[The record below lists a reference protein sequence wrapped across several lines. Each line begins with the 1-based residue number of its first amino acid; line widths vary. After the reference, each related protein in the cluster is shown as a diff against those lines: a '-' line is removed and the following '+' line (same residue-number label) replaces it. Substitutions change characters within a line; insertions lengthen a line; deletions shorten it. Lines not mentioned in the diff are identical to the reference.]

1 MNSTVSASV
10 SASKCTN
17 PIRPVC
23 CAALLLVTG
32 AAAGAEPAH
41 YPTPDDAV
49 QALIDAA
56 ASDEHGALVS
66 VLGPEV
72 KELRSGDPVADA
84 AEREDFVDA
93 ATESARIEQDDEDHA
108 VLSIGPED
116 WPFPIPLVRDAEGWR
131 FDVAAGKEELLNR
144 RIGLNELYTI
154 GILRAYVDAQ
164 YEYAAQDPDADG
176 VREYAQRM
184 LSDAGTRDGLY
195 WPTQQGEP
203 ESPMGRLI
211 AEAVAEGYRRGEGSK
226 PTPYHGYF
234 YGILTAQGEHAP
246 GGAKSYVNDAG
257 HMTKGFALIAYPAQY
272 GESGIMTFLV
282 NQSGIIFQK
291 DLGDDT
297 ETVAPAITEYDPDES
312 WHPEAD

>member
-1 MNSTVSASV
+1 
-10 SASKCTN
+10 
-17 PIRPVC
+17 
-23 CAALLLVTG
+23 
-32 AAAGAEPAH
+32 
-41 YPTPDDAV
+41 
-49 QALIDAA
+49 
-56 ASDEHGALVS
+56 
-66 VLGPEV
+66 
-72 KELRSGDPVADA
+72 
-84 AEREDFVDA
+84 
-93 ATESARIEQDDEDHA
+93 
-108 VLSIGPED
+108 
-116 WPFPIPLVRDAEGWR
+116 
-131 FDVAAGKEELLNR
+131 
-144 RIGLNELYTI
+144 
-154 GILRAYVDAQ
+154 
-164 YEYAAQDPDADG
+164 
-176 VREYAQRM
+176 M

-291 DLGDDT
+291 DLGEDT
-297 ETVAPAITEYDPDES
+297 ETVAPAITEYDPDAS
-312 WHPEAD
+312 WHPETD